1 MFEQSR
7 EMYKSKCTNNPPM
20 KIGSDAPLRSRPKK
34 LRISQKNR
42 VRLEGA
48 KETATIVATRNP
60 PVRIVKDSYDLYMAI
75 QKMKTGRRR
84 KTIFEKIQ
92 NL

>member
-1 MFEQSR
+1 M
-7 EMYKSKCTNNPPM
+7 
-20 KIGSDAPLRSRPKK
+20 
-34 LRISQKNR
+34 
-42 VRLEGA
+42 
-48 KETATIVATRNP
+48 VATRNP